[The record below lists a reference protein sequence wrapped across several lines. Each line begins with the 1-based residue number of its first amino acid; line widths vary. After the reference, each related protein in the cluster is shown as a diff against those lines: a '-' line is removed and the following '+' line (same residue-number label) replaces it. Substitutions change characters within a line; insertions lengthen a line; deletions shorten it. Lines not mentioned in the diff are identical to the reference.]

1 MAVSLSP
8 LEQIRAAEARA
19 VGASQTVKAVRKG
32 WALLVLVARDADRKV
47 TEPVVRAAQEAG
59 VPLAEVDSM
68 REVGRACG
76 IAVGAAAAPAGHRAA
91 FSPSSPVAE
100 GFCLYDGAGA
110 ADRRARISGGGSK
123 RCRRFRNWCGGGA
136 SGRGTRPSPRRC
148 RAARSGEACAFR

>member
-68 REVGRACG
+68 RELGRACG
-76 IAVGAAAAPAGHRAA
+76 IAVGAAAAAVLGPAT
-91 FSPSSPVAE
+91 P
-100 GFCLYDGAGA
+100 
-110 ADRRARISGGGSK
+110 ADA
-123 RCRRFRNWCGGGA
+123 
-136 SGRGTRPSPRRC
+136 
-148 RAARSGEACAFR
+148 

>member
-68 REVGRACG
+68 RELGRACG
-76 IAVGAAAAPAGHRAA
+76 IAVGA
-91 FSPSSPVAE
+91 
-100 GFCLYDGAGA
+100 GAGA